1 MTIRVV
7 LIDDHAVVRAGIIGM
22 LAGFDDLSVVGEA
35 SNGQEGL
42 ALIER
47 VAPDV
52 VLLDLRMPVMDG
64 PTLIQALRERGNTIG
79 ILVLTT
85 YDTDADILRAIE
97 AGANGYLLKD
107 TTRDELI
114 SAIRATHNGNSW
126 LTPSVASQLM
136 SRLQRGPQEKLSE
149 RELDVLKLV
158 AKGNSNKEIAEQ
170 LHVSQATVKT
180 HLVHIYRKL
189 DVNDRT
195 SAVTT
200 ALDRG
205 LIV

>member
-7 LIDDHAVVRAGIIGM
+7 LVDDHAVVRAGIIGM
-22 LAGFDDLSVVGEA
+22 LAGFDELEICGEA

-47 VAPDV
+47 VEPDV

-64 PTLIQALRERGNTIG
+64 PSLIRTLRDAGNHIG

-114 SAIRATHNGNSW
+114 TAIRATNAGSSW
-126 LTPSVASQLM
+126 LTPSVAAQLM
-136 SRLQRGPQEKLSE
+136 SRLQRGPEEKLSG

-158 AKGNSNKEIAEQ
+158 AKGNSNKEIADQ
-170 LHVSQATVKT
+170 LHVSQATIKT
-180 HLVHIYRKL
+180 HLVNVYRKL

-205 LIV
+205 LI